1 MTFEAFKDLL
11 ALLLSF
17 KLSPPSSYK
26 EKVKVCRDILANDI
40 TGFISPIIKFAIV
53 SASKVK
59 FNIRTENDTLDE
71 LLERTL
77 GKLNSEFIGKIN
89 IGLEPLKKDFFR
101 SYWESGMVLVRVS
114 FNEVDGLLLPVRA
127 FVVDSASIVVDGDES
142 IFGDFSYFIRNE
154 SNEIKELRNNET
166 NHYFVYKD
174 CNMYK
179 RYPVPPLISRGIYA
193 NFQIKQ
199 NIKLL
204 QTDYLRKVVS
214 LLWVILKGDKNRPDL
229 KFKKE
234 DAEKLKEQLQ
244 NVLKEA
250 KDISDI
256 EKKIPALIARYD
268 TDIKIITPEMENM
281 LTENVTRSI
290 DKDIL
295 TGLGF
300 VTVIEGLSTRR
311 DIVLNP
317 KPFIHSVLDTV
328 FMFKQFLKD
337 LVYVIAQKNAEHQK
351 YFPTNF
357 KYRIVTTPLNSF
369 WTDDMMDIM
378 RVLSDR
384 GLLSIKT
391 SLENFDIDFEEE
403 RRRREKEAEE
413 GDEIIFYPRV
423 LQNLEQQVSP
433 IEMTKLDVEPEE
445 DIEEEKE
452 KKKTTKETKSK
463 VKPNITTPEKDVAIK
478 IDNKLSADYV
488 EFIKH
493 LSPYEKWS
501 DLPPRLRKTLR
512 TIRSPRLRR
521 AWLEAFNNAW
531 VYYNEIN
538 PDRADE
544 LAARTAWKIV
554 KLMGKKTKNGWVLK
568 EEYKKR

>member
-1 MTFEAFKDLL
+1 MKFENFKDLL

-17 KLSPPSSYK
+17 KLSPPPSYK
-26 EKVKVCRDILANDI
+26 EKVSECRKILSNDL
-40 TGFISPIIKFAIV
+40 TGLISPIIKFAIV

-59 FNIRTENDTLDE
+59 FRIRTNNDNLDE
-71 LLERTL
+71 LLENTL
-77 GKLNSEFIGKIN
+77 EKINSEFVGKIN
-89 IGLEPLKKDFFR
+89 IGLDALKKDFFR
-101 SYWESGMVLVRVS
+101 SYWESGMALVRVH
-114 FNEVDGLLLPVRA
+114 FNDVDGLLLPVRA
-127 FVVDSASIVVDGDES
+127 FVVDSASVVVEGDEKV
-142 IFGDFSYFIRNE
+142 FGDFSYSIENGNSE
-154 SNEIKELRNNET
+154 VKKLVNNEA

-179 RYPVPPLISRGIYA
+179 KYPTPPLIARGIYA
-193 NFQIKQ
+193 NYQIKQ
-199 NIKLL
+199 NVKLL

-214 LLWVILKGDKNRPDL
+214 LLWVILKGDRTNP

-234 DAEKLKEQLQ
+234 DAEKIVQQLQ
-244 NVLKEA
+244 QVLKEA
-250 KDISDI
+250 KDIADI
-256 EKKIPALIARYD
+256 EKRIPALVARYD
-268 TDIKIITPEMENM
+268 TQIDIKTPEMERM
-281 LTENVTRSI
+281 LTEDITRSI

-300 VTVIEGLSTRR
+300 VTVVEGLSTRR

-391 SLENFDIDFEEE
+391 TLENFDIDFEEE

-413 GDEIIFYPRV
+413 GDEIVFYPRV

-433 IEMTKLDVEPEE
+433 IEMTKLDIEPEE
-445 DIEEEKE
+445 EIKEEGKG
-452 KKKTTKETKSK
+452 KKKAKQPE
-463 VKPNITTPEKDVAIK
+463 PNVTTPEKDVAVK

-521 AWLEAFNNAW
+521 AWLETFNNAW

-554 KLMGKKTKNGWVLK
+554 KLMGKKTKNGWILK
-568 EEYKKR
+568 EEYKRK

>member
-1 MTFEAFKDLL
+1 MKFENFKDLL

-17 KLSPPSSYK
+17 KLSPPPSYK
-26 EKVKVCRDILANDI
+26 EKVSECRKILSNDL
-40 TGFISPIIKFAIV
+40 TGLISPIIKFAIV

-59 FNIRTENDTLDE
+59 FRIRTNNDNLDE
-71 LLERTL
+71 LLENTL
-77 GKLNSEFIGKIN
+77 EKINSEFVGKIN
-89 IGLEPLKKDFFR
+89 IGLDALKKDFFR
-101 SYWESGMVLVRVS
+101 SYWESGMALVRVH
-114 FNEVDGLLLPVRA
+114 FNDVDGLLLPVRA
-127 FVVDSASIVVDGDES
+127 FVVDSASVVVEGDEKV
-142 IFGDFSYFIRNE
+142 FGDFSYSIENGNSE
-154 SNEIKELRNNET
+154 VKKLVNNEA

-179 RYPVPPLISRGIYA
+179 KYPTPPLIARGIYA
-193 NFQIKQ
+193 NYQIKQ
-199 NIKLL
+199 NVKLL

-214 LLWVILKGDKNRPDL
+214 LLWVILKGDRTNP

-234 DAEKLKEQLQ
+234 DAEKIVQQLQ
-244 NVLKEA
+244 QVLKEA
-250 KDISDI
+250 KDIADI
-256 EKKIPALIARYD
+256 EKRIPALVARYD
-268 TDIKIITPEMENM
+268 TQIDIKTPEMERM
-281 LTENVTRSI
+281 LTEDITRSI

-391 SLENFDIDFEEE
+391 TLENFDIDFEEE

-413 GDEIIFYPRV
+413 GDEIVFYPRV

-433 IEMTKLDVEPEE
+433 IEMTKLDIEPEE
-445 DIEEEKE
+445 EIKEEGKG
-452 KKKTTKETKSK
+452 KKKAKQPE
-463 VKPNITTPEKDVAIK
+463 PNVTTPEKDVAVK

-521 AWLEAFNNAW
+521 AWLETFNNAW

-554 KLMGKKTKNGWVLK
+554 KLMGKKTKNGWILK
-568 EEYKKR
+568 EEYKRK

>member
-1 MTFEAFKDLL
+1 VKFENFKDLL

-17 KLSPPSSYK
+17 KLSPPPSYK
-26 EKVKVCRDILANDI
+26 EKVSECRKILSNDL
-40 TGFISPIIKFAIV
+40 TGLISPIIKFAIV

-59 FNIRTENDTLDE
+59 FRIRTNNDNLDE
-71 LLERTL
+71 LLENTL
-77 GKLNSEFIGKIN
+77 EKINSEFVGKIN
-89 IGLEPLKKDFFR
+89 IGLDALKKDFFR
-101 SYWESGMVLVRVS
+101 SYWESGMVLVRVH
-114 FNEVDGLLLPVRA
+114 FNDVDGLLLPVRA
-127 FVVDSASIVVDGDES
+127 FVVDSASVVVEGDEKV
-142 IFGDFSYFIRNE
+142 FGDFSYSIENGNSEVKR
-154 SNEIKELRNNET
+154 LVNNEA

-179 RYPVPPLISRGIYA
+179 KYPTPPLIARGIYA
-193 NFQIKQ
+193 NYQIKQ
-199 NIKLL
+199 NVKLL

-214 LLWVILKGDKNRPDL
+214 LLWVILKGDRTNP

-234 DAEKLKEQLQ
+234 DAEKIVQQLQ
-244 NVLKEA
+244 QVLKEA
-250 KDISDI
+250 KDIADI
-256 EKKIPALIARYD
+256 EKKIPALVARYD
-268 TDIKIITPEMENM
+268 TQIDIKTPEMESM
-281 LTENVTRSI
+281 LTENITRSI

-300 VTVIEGLSTRR
+300 VTVVEGLSTRR

-391 SLENFDIDFEEE
+391 TLENFDIDFEEE

-413 GDEIIFYPRV
+413 GDEIVFYPRV

-433 IEMTKLDVEPEE
+433 IEMTKLDIEPEE
-445 DIEEEKE
+445 EIKEEGKG
-452 KKKTTKETKSK
+452 KKKTKQPE
-463 VKPNITTPEKDVAIK
+463 PNVTTPEKDVAVK

-521 AWLEAFNNAW
+521 AWLETFNNAW

>member
-1 MTFEAFKDLL
+1 MKFENFKDLL

-17 KLSPPSSYK
+17 KLSPPPSYK
-26 EKVKVCRDILANDI
+26 EKVSECRKILSNDL
-40 TGFISPIIKFAIV
+40 TGLISPIIKFAIV

-59 FNIRTENDTLDE
+59 FRIRTNNDNLDE
-71 LLERTL
+71 LLENTL
-77 GKLNSEFIGKIN
+77 EKINNEFVGKIN
-89 IGLEPLKKDFFR
+89 IGLDALKKDFFR
-101 SYWESGMVLVRVS
+101 SYWESGMALVRVH
-114 FNEVDGLLLPVRA
+114 FNDVDGLLLPVRA
-127 FVVDSASIVVDGDES
+127 FVVDSASVVVEGDEKV
-142 IFGDFSYFIRNE
+142 FGDFSYSIENGNSE
-154 SNEIKELRNNET
+154 VKKLVNNEA

-179 RYPVPPLISRGIYA
+179 KYPTPPLIARGIYA
-193 NFQIKQ
+193 NYQIKQ
-199 NIKLL
+199 NVKLL

-214 LLWVILKGDKNRPDL
+214 LLWVILKGDRTNP

-234 DAEKLKEQLQ
+234 DAEKIVQQLQ
-244 NVLKEA
+244 QVLKEA
-250 KDISDI
+250 KDIADI
-256 EKKIPALIARYD
+256 EKRIPALVARYD
-268 TDIKIITPEMENM
+268 TQIDIKTPEMERM
-281 LTENVTRSI
+281 LTEDITRSI

-300 VTVIEGLSTRR
+300 VTVVEGLSTRR

-391 SLENFDIDFEEE
+391 TLENFDIDFEEE

-413 GDEIIFYPRV
+413 GDEIVFYPRV

-433 IEMTKLDVEPEE
+433 IEMTKLDIEPEE
-445 DIEEEKE
+445 EIKEEGKG
-452 KKKTTKETKSK
+452 KKKAKQPE
-463 VKPNITTPEKDVAIK
+463 PNVTTPEKDVAVK

-521 AWLEAFNNAW
+521 AWLETFNNAW

-554 KLMGKKTKNGWVLK
+554 KLMGKKTKNGWILK
-568 EEYKKR
+568 EEYKREIKNG

>member
-1 MTFEAFKDLL
+1 MKFENFKDLL

-17 KLSPPSSYK
+17 KLSPPPSYK
-26 EKVKVCRDILANDI
+26 EKVSECRKILSNDL
-40 TGFISPIIKFAIV
+40 TGLISPIIKFAIV

-59 FNIRTENDTLDE
+59 FRIRTNNDNLDE
-71 LLERTL
+71 VLENTL
-77 GKLNSEFIGKIN
+77 EKINSEFVGKIN
-89 IGLEPLKKDFFR
+89 IGLDALKKDFFR
-101 SYWESGMVLVRVS
+101 SYWESGMVLVRVH
-114 FNEVDGLLLPVRA
+114 FNDVDGLLLPVRA
-127 FVVDSASIVVDGDES
+127 FVVDSASVVVEGDEKV
-142 IFGDFSYFIRNE
+142 FGDFSYSIENGNSEVKR
-154 SNEIKELRNNET
+154 LVNNEA

-179 RYPVPPLISRGIYA
+179 KYPTPPLIARGIYA
-193 NFQIKQ
+193 NYQIKQ
-199 NIKLL
+199 NVKLL

-214 LLWVILKGDKNRPDL
+214 LLWVILKGDRTNP

-234 DAEKLKEQLQ
+234 DAEKIVQQLQ
-244 NVLKEA
+244 QVLKEA
-250 KDISDI
+250 KDIADI
-256 EKKIPALIARYD
+256 EKRIPALVARYD
-268 TDIKIITPEMENM
+268 TQIDIKTPEMERM
-281 LTENVTRSI
+281 LTEDITRSI

-300 VTVIEGLSTRR
+300 VTVVEGLSTRR

-337 LVYVIAQKNAEHQK
+337 LVYVIAQKNEEHQK

-391 SLENFDIDFEEE
+391 TLENFDIDFEEE

-413 GDEIIFYPRV
+413 GDEIVFYPRV

-433 IEMTKLDVEPEE
+433 IEMTKLDIEPEE
-445 DIEEEKE
+445 EIKEEEKG
-452 KKKTTKETKSK
+452 KKKTKQPE
-463 VKPNITTPEKDVAIK
+463 PNVTTPEKDAAVK

-521 AWLEAFNNAW
+521 AWLETFNNAW